1 MIPAVLVF
9 ITLICLIWFVY
20 EVFVAVKFSRE
31 GIRQQA
37 LVTRREWV
45 STGKTRNVRILV
57 SFQTD
62 RGSRELPLGYMS
74 WWGFRHLN
82 PGASVD
88 IIFHPRFRF
97 VVPASLGGLAARSL
111 IAGSLLVASSII
123 TTAFVL
129 AAIAR

>member
-1 MIPAVLVF
+1 
-9 ITLICLIWFVY
+9 
-20 EVFVAVKFSRE
+20 
-31 GIRQQA
+31 
-37 LVTRREWV
+37 
-45 STGKTRNVRILV
+45 
-57 SFQTD
+57 
-62 RGSRELPLGYMS
+62 MS

-82 PGASVD
+82 PGASFD